1 VIVYLFVT
9 YAIDIAWRSKFPVAV
24 GSSASFTTPM
34 TPLNPFLALEVLL
47 RSNEYLPH
55 DPVGLAGSPWF
66 VKLWM
71 GRPIAAFSWLCVAL
85 SIIMI
90 AFSTLRLRVI
100 GAKVGTVPWYRKIL
114 GLSAKG
120 ATERPARTVSN
131 NPVAWREATAR
142 GKSLGAMA
150 GRWGFVAAGVV
161 LALVLVTLYHTG
173 LWTPGDPQLAVT
185 AVVSAEIVIITLAA
199 LNMSATAVSRER
211 EDGSLDIILTTPIQP
226 GPYLAGK
233 LKGLIQFLL
242 PMICVPVATLA
253 IMAMYVLTNGLGK
266 GGVMVTA
273 PLKGTVGTVTV
284 PVILPEGALAMPI
297 MLAPFVAFCVM
308 IGLQWSIKSKGTI
321 GSVIAAVSIV
331 VAVTGVLSLCG
342 IPAGTSLNVIG
353 GTVVSFSPINLIM
366 AIVYPAS
373 TIPSALGAGV
383 AAGRISLVI
392 GSMLAAVV
400 FALIVYGMHNNMK
413 RTFMATVRRMAGQT

>member
-1 VIVYLFVT
+1 
-9 YAIDIAWRSKFPVAV
+9 
-24 GSSASFTTPM
+24 
-34 TPLNPFLALEVLL
+34 
-47 RSNEYLPH
+47 
-55 DPVGLAGSPWF
+55 
-66 VKLWM
+66 
-71 GRPIAAFSWLCVAL
+71 
-85 SIIMI
+85 
-90 AFSTLRLRVI
+90 
-100 GAKVGTVPWYRKIL
+100 
-114 GLSAKG
+114 
-120 ATERPARTVSN
+120 
-131 NPVAWREATAR
+131 
-142 GKSLGAMA
+142 
-150 GRWGFVAAGVV
+150 
-161 LALVLVTLYHTG
+161 
-173 LWTPGDPQLAVT
+173 
-185 AVVSAEIVIITLAA
+185 
-199 LNMSATAVSRER
+199 
-211 EDGSLDIILTTPIQP
+211 
-226 GPYLAGK
+226 
-233 LKGLIQFLL
+233 
-242 PMICVPVATLA
+242 MICGPVATLA

-284 PVILPEGALAMPI
+284 PVILPEGELAMPI

>member
-1 VIVYLFVT
+1 
-9 YAIDIAWRSKFPVAV
+9 
-24 GSSASFTTPM
+24 
-34 TPLNPFLALEVLL
+34 
-47 RSNEYLPH
+47 
-55 DPVGLAGSPWF
+55 
-66 VKLWM
+66 
-71 GRPIAAFSWLCVAL
+71 
-85 SIIMI
+85 
-90 AFSTLRLRVI
+90 
-100 GAKVGTVPWYRKIL
+100 
-114 GLSAKG
+114 
-120 ATERPARTVSN
+120 
-131 NPVAWREATAR
+131 
-142 GKSLGAMA
+142 MA
-150 GRWGFVAAGVV
+150 GRWGFVAAGVLV
-161 LALVLVTLYHTG
+161 ALVLVTLYHTG
-173 LWTPGDPQLAVT
+173 LWTPGELQLAVT

-253 IMAMYVLTNGLGK
+253 IMAIYVLTNGLGK

-273 PLKGTVGTVTV
+273 PLKGTVGTVIV
-284 PVILPEGALAMPI
+284 PVVLPEGALAMPI

-342 IPAGTSLNVIG
+342 IPAGTSLNVVG

-413 RTFMATVRRMAGQT
+413 RTFMATVRRMAGQN